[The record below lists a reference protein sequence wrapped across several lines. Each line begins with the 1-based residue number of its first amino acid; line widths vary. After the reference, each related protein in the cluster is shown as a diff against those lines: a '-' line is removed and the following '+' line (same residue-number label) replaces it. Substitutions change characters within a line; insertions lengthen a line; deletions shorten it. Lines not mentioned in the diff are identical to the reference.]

1 MDMNIFAAPSRQN
14 RYRFPA
20 LRLTLLALLLLLS
33 ACARVNTAPSATLT
47 ATNESTPITVDSSP
61 TATLTLSSSTVTSSS
76 PSPTSAPTQ
85 TLLPTAMPDCLFQGG
100 QVLPKDIPSTHMN
113 GELKF
118 HLYLPPCY
126 EQDTARHYPVL
137 YLIHGQS
144 FNDDQWVRLGATK
157 AADELIAAGMPPFII
172 VMPFDKYHYRQP
184 ATDPFDEAVIEEL
197 IPYIDSTYRTLPE
210 RTSRAVGGLS
220 RGGGW
225 ALHFAL
231 NYPDL
236 FGTLGG
242 HSMAI
247 LDEDGRRISRLLDSI
262 PVEDM
267 PRIYMDIGK
276 SDGLKASAEKF
287 EAQLSE
293 RGILH
298 EWYVYPGFHNEAYW
312 SKHVKEYIK
321 WYATGWVGQ

>member
-1 MDMNIFAAPSRQN
+1 MDMEILAASFRLN
-14 RYRFPA
+14 RYRFPV
-20 LRLTLLALLLLLS
+20 LRLILPAFLLILS
-33 ACARVNTAPSATLT
+33 ACARATTAPSATM
-47 ATNESTPITVDSSP
+47 AAVIESSP
-61 TATLTLSSSTVTSSS
+61 MLVTLSPSAAVTH
-76 PSPTSAPTQ
+76 PSPTSTSSFPS
-85 TLLPTAMPDCLFQGG
+85 PTAAPDCLLQDG
-100 QVLPKDIPSTHMN
+100 QVMATSIPSIQLK
-113 GELKF
+113 GEFKF

-126 EQDTARHYPVL
+126 EQDTTRRYPVL

-144 FNDDQWVRLGATK
+144 YNDDQWVRLGAAE
-157 AADELIAAGMPPFII
+157 AADELITAGMPPFII
-172 VMPFDKYHYRQP
+172 VMPFDKYHYRPP
-184 ATDPFDEAVIEEL
+184 ATDPFDEAVIDEL
-197 IPYIDSTYRTLPE
+197 IPYVDSTYRTIPE

-236 FGTLGG
+236 FGSFGG
-242 HSMAI
+242 HSLAI
-247 LDEDGRRISRLLDSI
+247 LDEDGHRISRLLDSI

-287 EAQLSE
+287 EAHLTD
-293 RGILH
+293 RGIPH

>member
-1 MDMNIFAAPSRQN
+1 
-14 RYRFPA
+14 
-20 LRLTLLALLLLLS
+20 
-33 ACARVNTAPSATLT
+33 
-47 ATNESTPITVDSSP
+47 
-61 TATLTLSSSTVTSSS
+61 
-76 PSPTSAPTQ
+76 
-85 TLLPTAMPDCLFQGG
+85 
-100 QVLPKDIPSTHMN
+100 MN

-157 AADELIAAGMPPFII
+157 AANELIAAGMPPFII

-197 IPYIDSTYRTLPE
+197 IPFIDSTYRTFPE

-231 NYPDL
+231 NYPNL
-236 FGTLGG
+236 FGTFGG
-242 HSMAI
+242 HSLAI
-247 LDEDGRRISRLLDSI
+247 LDEDGRRLSRLLDSI

-287 EAQLSE
+287 EAQLTE
-293 RGILH
+293 RGIPH

>member
-1 MDMNIFAAPSRQN
+1 MDMEIFAAPSRQN
-14 RYRFPA
+14 RYRFPV
-20 LRLTLLALLLLLS
+20 LRLILPALLLILS
-33 ACARVNTAPSATLT
+33 ACARANPALSTTMA
-47 ATNESTPITVDSSP
+47 ATNKSTPIPVVSSP
-61 TATLTLSSSTVTSSS
+61 TATLTLSSPTITPSLPHSTT
-76 PSPTSAPTQ
+76 
-85 TLLPTAMPDCLFQGG
+85 MPDCLLQDG
-100 QVLPKDIPSTHMN
+100 QVMATSIPSIQLK

-126 EQDTARHYPVL
+126 DQNTTQRYPVL

-172 VMPFDKYHYRQP
+172 VMPYDKYHYRQP
-184 ATDPFDEAVIEEL
+184 ASDPFDEAVIEEL
-197 IPYIDSTYRTLPE
+197 IPFIDSTYRTIPE

-236 FGTLGG
+236 FGTFGG
-242 HSMAI
+242 HSLAI
-247 LDEDGRRISRLLDSI
+247 LEEDGRHLSRLLDAI
-262 PVEDM
+262 PAEEM
-267 PRIYMDIGK
+267 PRIFMDIGK
-276 SDGLKASAEKF
+276 SDGLKASAGKF
-287 EAQLSE
+287 EAQLTE
-293 RGILH
+293 RGIPH

-312 SKHVKEYIK
+312 SKHVREYIK
-321 WYATGWVGQ
+321 WYAAGWMGQ

>member
-1 MDMNIFAAPSRQN
+1 MDMEIFAAPSQQN
-14 RYRFPA
+14 RYRFPV
-20 LRLTLLALLLLLS
+20 LRLILPALLLILS
-33 ACARVNTAPSATLT
+33 ACARANPALSTTMA
-47 ATNESTPITVDSSP
+47 ATNKSTPIPVVSSP
-61 TATLTLSSSTVTSSS
+61 TATLTLSSPTITPSLPHSTT
-76 PSPTSAPTQ
+76 
-85 TLLPTAMPDCLFQGG
+85 MPDCLLQDG
-100 QVLPKDIPSTHMN
+100 QVMATSIPSIQLK

-126 EQDTARHYPVL
+126 DQNTTQRYPVL

-172 VMPFDKYHYRQP
+172 VMPYDKYHYRQP
-184 ATDPFDEAVIEEL
+184 ASDPFDEAVIEEL
-197 IPYIDSTYRTLPE
+197 IPFIDSTYRTIPE

-236 FGTLGG
+236 FGTFGG
-242 HSMAI
+242 HSLAI
-247 LDEDGRRISRLLDSI
+247 LEEDGRHLSRLLDAI
-262 PVEDM
+262 PAEEM
-267 PRIYMDIGK
+267 PRIFMDIGK
-276 SDGLKASAEKF
+276 SDGLKASAGKF
-287 EAQLSE
+287 EAQLTE
-293 RGILH
+293 RGIPH

-312 SKHVKEYIK
+312 SKHVREYIK
-321 WYATGWVGQ
+321 WYAAGWMGQ